1 MFSDSCFPFLIDG
14 ASPSRESVGMIDDGH
29 QLAIFIDFENIVLG
43 LRGSIKKFDIVK
55 VLDRMLEKGKVTVKK
70 AYADWGRFRD
80 YKTAFHES
88 AIELIEIPKRSRT
101 GKNSADIRMVVDAMD
116 LSYSKAHIQTFV
128 IVSGDSDFSPL
139 VSKLKEN
146 GRTVIGVGMK
156 DSTSELLRDNC
167 DEFLYI
173 EDIERAPLAPPTI
186 PDTVPKNRQAAMQQL
201 IDSIIALKRNN
212 KETLY
217 SSMIKDTIKR
227 KRPQFDESFY
237 GYHSFSDLLEDAER
251 AGIIKLTTDAR
262 SGTYVVT
269 GFNKKKP

>member
-1 MFSDSCFPFLIDG
+1 MT
-14 ASPSRESVGMIDDGH
+14 DDNH
-29 QLAIFIDFENIVLG
+29 QLAVFIDFENLVLG
-43 LRGSIKKFDIVK
+43 VRGSKKKFDIVK
-55 VLDRMLEKGKVTVKK
+55 VLDRMLEKGKITVKK
-70 AYADWGRFRD
+70 AYADWGRFRE

-116 LSYSKAHIQTFV
+116 LSYSKSHIETFV

-146 GRTVIGVGMK
+146 GRTVIGIGMK
-156 DSTSELLRDNC
+156 DSTSDLLRDNC
-167 DEFLYI
+167 DEFIYI
-173 EDIERAPLAPPTI
+173 EDIERAPLAPPSI
-186 PDTVPKNRQAAMQQL
+186 PDTVPQKRHSAMQQL
-201 IDSIIALKRNN
+201 IDSILALKRNN

-227 KRPQFDESFY
+227 KSPQFDESFY
-237 GYHSFSDLLEDAER
+237 GYHTFSDLLEDAER
-251 AGIIKLTTDAR
+251 SGIIKLTTDAR

-269 GFNKKKP
+269 GFQKKKS

>member
-1 MFSDSCFPFLIDG
+1 MT
-14 ASPSRESVGMIDDGH
+14 DDGQ

-43 LRGSIKKFDIVK
+43 LRGTRKKFDIVK

-88 AIELIEIPKRSRT
+88 AIELIEIPNRSRT

-116 LSYSKAHIQTFV
+116 LSYSKTHIETFV

-167 DEFLYI
+167 DEFIYI
-173 EDIERAPLAPPTI
+173 EDIERAPLAQPAI
-186 PDTVPKNRQAAMQQL
+186 PDAVPAERRPAMQQL
-201 IDSIIALKRNN
+201 IDSILALKRNN

-227 KRPQFDESFY
+227 MRPQFDESFY

-251 AGIIKLTTDAR
+251 AGILKLTTDAR

-269 GFNKKKP
+269 GFQKKRT

>member
-1 MFSDSCFPFLIDG
+1 MAEDG
-14 ASPSRESVGMIDDGH
+14 Q

-43 LRGSIKKFDIVK
+43 LRGSRKKFDVVK
-55 VLDRMLEKGKVTVKK
+55 VLEPMLEKGKITVKK

-116 LSYSKAHIQTFV
+116 LSYSKTHIETFV

-167 DEFLYI
+167 DEFIYI
-173 EDIERAPLAPPTI
+173 EDIERAPLAPPAI
-186 PDTVPKNRQAAMQQL
+186 PDAVPEKRRPAMQQL
-201 IDSIIALKRNN
+201 IDSILALKRNN

-251 AGIIKLTTDAR
+251 AGILKLTTDAR

-269 GFNKKKP
+269 GFQKKRA